1 MRIGAR
7 RILVSLC
14 IVPLGALLCSSAV
27 SRTRDEIAGRFDGSW
42 VGRSCARDDIAC
54 GSFDIVLVQRG
65 WTICG
70 SHASTTSDLSRI
82 DEGEPTSII
91 GMAIGYMA
99 VVVITSGRN
108 AASYIVSIRMYPN
121 QAVWNV
127 ITPLSVPS
135 TGDSDLIPRTAI
147 FHKVDVSEAIEQ
159 LEVRT
164 Q

>member
-1 MRIGAR
+1 
-7 RILVSLC
+7 
-14 IVPLGALLCSSAV
+14 
-27 SRTRDEIAGRFDGSW
+27 
-42 VGRSCARDDIAC
+42 
-54 GSFDIVLVQRG
+54 
-65 WTICG
+65 
-70 SHASTTSDLSRI
+70 
-82 DEGEPTSII
+82 
-91 GMAIGYMA
+91 MAIGYMA